1 MTQVLTK
8 RTDQFSET
16 AIDDEIVV
24 MSLDSGDFFS
34 LTGTAR
40 TIWQLIDGSRNRAAL
55 LAELAQLHGCDD
67 AEIAG
72 DPAGVI
78 AQRRQAVIFGVAG
91 D

>member
-40 TIWQLIDGSRNRAAL
+40 ATWQLIDGSRNRAAL
-55 LAELAQLHGCDD
+55 LAELAQLHGCDE

-72 DPAGVI
+72 DLDGFI
-78 AQRRQAVIFGVAG
+78 AQLSQAGLIGAA
-91 D
+91 

>member
-1 MTQVLTK
+1 MIQALTK

-16 AIDDEIVV
+16 TIDDEIVV

-40 TIWQLIDGSRNRAAL
+40 TIWQLIDGQRNRAAL
-55 LAELAQLHGCDD
+55 LAALADQYGCEE

-72 DPAGVI
+72 DLDAFVTQLSRAGLI
-78 AQRRQAVIFGVAG
+78 EAP
-91 D
+91 